1 MPTVTCHHVKTKVFY
16 ISSELVSQ
24 HLDSP
29 VGDSEN
35 YTVITCREEE
45 TEQESTD
52 MKSSEPDYLKPEE
65 EKSSQTP
72 EDMKDEIESQSLVT
86 STHTG
91 KR

>member
-1 MPTVTCHHVKTKVFY
+1 MTTTAFTF
-16 ISSELVSQ
+16 SSESVSQ

-29 VGDSEN
+29 VGESEN

-52 MKSSEPDYLKPEE
+52 MKKSEPETLKPEVQ
-65 EKSSQTP
+65 KSTQAP
-72 EDMKDEIESQSLVT
+72 EDMKDENKSQSIVT
-86 STHTG
+86 ATHTG